1 MKSVTSTT
9 SYLELLRLASPEA
22 IVVISALVVLTIG
35 LMSGR
40 ATVVAGVSP
49 TKPPTGAAGIRPRR
63 TSTVWCS
70 LVAGLGIIIAI
81 AAVLMLPRNSNLF
94 GGMLVITPL
103 TLAFQNHLPRACPFH
118 GVPGAIRKISA

>member
-1 MKSVTSTT
+1 MKSVASTT

-49 TKPPTGAAGIRPRR
+49 TKPPTGQPASALGGPLQSGAHWLRA
-63 TSTVWCS
+63 SGLS
-70 LVAGLGIIIAI
+70 L
-81 AAVLMLPRNSNLF
+81 
-94 GGMLVITPL
+94 
-103 TLAFQNHLPRACPFH
+103 Q
-118 GVPGAIRKISA
+118 